1 MGKMK
6 AHTLKSL
13 LATAVAA
20 VMIMLSVVVFP
31 PTAVQAASSPSLTKT
46 TSNILE
52 GSSFD
57 INIKDKIKGSTY
69 TWTSSDK
76 KVATVNSK
84 GVVQGIKKGT
94 ATITCTIKA
103 PKKTYTL
110 TCKVSILKEA
120 ARFVINNKVSV
131 LNLSQVYDLNRTLIP
146 SDSNEK
152 TTWST
157 SDKTIISPDKN
168 GKFTTL
174 KTGTVTITGTTTSGL
189 KDTVTIK
196 VIDKD
201 GVVTT
206 QEELDALLGSGVET
220 ITLRT
225 VEEVTLTIPSG
236 DYSTTKLVVDAPK
249 ADITNKGVFK
259 SIDIKNI
266 KPETWHE
273 EASGNLLNVS
283 AANARI
289 IIVSGANA
297 SINIQGAATNI
308 TIENNGIVEELV
320 LDSATSIV
328 ITGTAKQVIPVV
340 ANILNAKITS
350 DIPLDLTSNQK
361 ITLVLLAGAEGTKV
375 TAANGGAKPDVQ
387 GSVVV
392 VIVVA
397 DNTATPTPSA
407 GGGGGNP
414 GGGNPGGGDS
424 GSGFVNGVKVT
435 QGSGYTKFELQYS
448 YKSLQSI
455 EVKYP
460 LIGSYTIDADMLTF
474 LKNSLA
480 ADDTT
485 IQKWLNTEDTT
496 KTYDNGVTVTVTG
509 TEGNSTKTV
518 ELTYGLLSKSYQVT
532 VENRIVTVD
541 TGSATYSIST
551 SGEKELIITPSVQ
564 GVEFIPSF

>member
-6 AHTLKSL
+6 AYTLKQQL
-13 LATAVAA
+13 TTVAAA

-31 PTAVQAASSPSLTKT
+31 PTVVQAASSPSLTKT
-46 TSNILE
+46 TRNIIE
-52 GSSFD
+52 GSSYD
-57 INIKDKIKGSTY
+57 INIKDKIKGSAY
-69 TWTSSDK
+69 TWTSSDQK
-76 KVATVNSK
+76 IATVNGK
-84 GVVQGIKKGT
+84 GVVKGIKKGT
-94 ATITCTIKA
+94 AAITCTIKA
-103 PKKTYTL
+103 PRKTYTL

-120 ARFVINNKVSV
+120 ARFVINNKVSA

-146 SDSNEK
+146 SGSNEK

-157 SDKTIISPDKN
+157 SDKTIASPDKN
-168 GKFTTL
+168 GKFTAL

-196 VIDKD
+196 IIGKD
-201 GVVTT
+201 GAVTT

-236 DYSTTKLVVDAPK
+236 DYSTTKLVVDAPR

-297 SINIQGAATNI
+297 SISIQGAATNI
-308 TIENNGIVEELV
+308 TIENDGTVEELV
-320 LDSATSIV
+320 LDSTASIV
-328 ITGTAKQVIPVV
+328 ITGTAKQIIPVV

-361 ITLVLLAGAEGTKV
+361 ITLILLAGAEGTKV
-375 TAANGGAKPDVQ
+375 TAANSDAKPDIQ
-387 GSVVV
+387 GTVVV

-397 DNTATPTPSA
+397 DNTAAPTPSA
-407 GGGGGNP
+407 GG

-448 YKSLQSI
+448 YKLLQSI

-460 LIGSYTIDADMLTF
+460 FIGSYTIDADMLTF
-474 LKNSLA
+474 LKNSMA

-485 IQKWLNTEDTT
+485 IQKWLNTEDTVE
-496 KTYDNGVTVTVTG
+496 TYDNGVTVTVTG
-509 TEGNSTKTV
+509 TPGDSTKTV
-518 ELTYGLLSKSYQVT
+518 ELTYGLLSKSYEVT
-532 VENRIVTVD
+532 VENSIVTVN
-541 TGSATYSIST
+541 TGSTVYSIST
-551 SGEKELIITPSVQ
+551 GGEKELLITPSVQ
-564 GVEFIPSF
+564 GVEFVPSF